1 MKLKVITSNPGK
13 VREYQRELGGYGIE
27 MEHYP
32 HPYDEVQTS
41 DLEEVVSKGMDAI
54 VAEGIRDFI
63 VDDSGLFV
71 DSLKGF
77 PGVWS
82 AYAQKTIGNA
92 GILRLMEGVEDRG
105 AEFRCCIGCDVGG
118 RRIVVTG
125 VCRGV
130 ITESER
136 GSDGFGFDPIFSHD
150 GRRTFAE
157 IPMDEKNFVSH
168 RGNAVRMLVAALK
181 EDGLVRRRAGWTS
194 GCRFPGPG

>member
-13 VREYQRELGGYGIE
+13 VREYQKEFKDYGIE
-27 MEHYP
+27 MEHFP

-41 DLEEVVSKGMDAI
+41 DLEEVVNKGIDTI
-54 VAEGIRDFI
+54 VSEGIRDFI

-82 AYAQKTIGNA
+82 AYAQKTIGNQ

-105 AEFRCCIGCDVGG
+105 AEFRCCIGCDIDG

-125 VCRGV
+125 ICRGT
-130 ITESER
+130 ITDGER
-136 GSDGFGFDPIFSHD
+136 GKDGFGFDPVFSHD
-150 GRRTFAE
+150 GERTFAE
-157 IPMDEKNFVSH
+157 IPLDEKNSVSH
-168 RGNAVRMLVAALK
+168 RGNAVKLLIAEMRRQ
-181 EDGLVRRRAGWTS
+181 GLI
-194 GCRFPGPG
+194 